1 VDADFEI
8 ELGAEDDALEFPWRS
23 EDGHM
28 RYYDL
33 KAQPDLLLYISEA
46 NEFPELGEF
55 LSAVNARSIF
65 LTAKCDAWYET
76 ELNEA
81 ESIYGEPMKMGS
93 YVDLLFEAEA
103 SRSTLPAQERLVK
116 RLCQLLGQAPEM
128 PAAAEFDIRRCY
140 GAEAQGSAP
149 GFYVTAYTFGYGNA
163 EEEARKR
170 WGIALKL
177 VQNAVLQVSAE
188 MRRQ

>member
-1 VDADFEI
+1 MDADFEI
-8 ELGAEDDALEFPWRS
+8 ELGADDDALEFPWRS
-23 EDGHM
+23 EDGYM

-33 KAQPDLLLYISEA
+33 KAQPDLLLYIGEA
-46 NEFPELGEF
+46 SEFPELGEF
-55 LSAVNARSIF
+55 LSAVNGRSIF

-76 ELNEA
+76 ELNDA
-81 ESIYGEPMKMGS
+81 ELIYGEPMKMGS

-103 SRSTLPAQERLVK
+103 SRSTLPVQERLVK

-128 PAAAEFDIRRCY
+128 PASAEFDIRRCY
-140 GAEAQGSAP
+140 DAESQGAGQ
-149 GFYVTAYTFGYGNA
+149 GFYVTAYTFGYGTT
-163 EEEARKR
+163 EDEARKH